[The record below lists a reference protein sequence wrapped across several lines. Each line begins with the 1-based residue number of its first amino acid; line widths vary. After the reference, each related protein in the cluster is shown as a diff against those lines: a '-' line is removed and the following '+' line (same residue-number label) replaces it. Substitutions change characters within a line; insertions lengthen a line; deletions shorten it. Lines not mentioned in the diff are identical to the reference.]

1 MNPNNEERVRI
12 GLLIAGRRKKL
23 KITQEKL
30 AELAK
35 VNRTSINKIEQG
47 KFGATVDLISAIA
60 APLGLEID
68 LKDK

>member
-1 MNPNNEERVRI
+1 MKPNNEERVRI
-12 GLLIAGRRKKL
+12 GILIAERRKKL
-23 KITQEKL
+23 NITQEKL
-30 AELAK
+30 AELSE
-35 VNRTSINKIEQG
+35 VNRTSIIKIEQG

>member
-1 MNPNNEERVRI
+1 MKPNNEERLRI
-12 GLLIAGRRKKL
+12 GLLISDRRKKL